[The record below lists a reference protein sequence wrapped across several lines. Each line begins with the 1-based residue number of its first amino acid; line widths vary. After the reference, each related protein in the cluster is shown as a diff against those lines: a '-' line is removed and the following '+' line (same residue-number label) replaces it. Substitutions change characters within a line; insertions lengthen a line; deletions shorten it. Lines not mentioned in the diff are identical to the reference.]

1 MLEDL
6 NKKIDALISDI
17 ENVQKQYKD
26 SFKRME
32 EEYVSINRRA
42 KELNAIIDA
51 MADDILEKSKIADR
65 NIAHVKD
72 VSKNIDESL
81 KRSTT
86 SINDFTKKYD
96 DLKKYADR
104 IRTDAQSI
112 DKKVSDINSELSKT
126 SDKIRLIKETQDDLK
141 SEQLDIKNKGNDIIN
156 NLKKAESD
164 YQSKTNSID
173 LEFTKNSIKIN
184 NLSLEVEKVKNRE
197 IANYFTSTDEAKKK
211 WEQAI
216 IEIINDNMEV
226 TEIKE
231 GLFKKK
237 YIITKKQDN

>member
-32 EEYVSINRRA
+32 EEYASINRRA
-42 KELNAIIDA
+42 KELNATIDA

-81 KRSTT
+81 ERSAT
-86 SINDFTKKYD
+86 SINEFTKKYD

-104 IRTDAQSI
+104 IKSDAQNI
-112 DKKVSDINSELSKT
+112 DKKISDTNSELTKI
-126 SDKIRLIKETQDDLK
+126 SDQIKLIKKAQYDIKT
-141 SEQLDIKNKGNDIIN
+141 EQLTIENKGTDIIN

-164 YQSKTNSID
+164 YHDKTNSIA
-173 LEFTKNSIKIN
+173 LEFTKNLNKVN
-184 NLSLEVEKVKNRE
+184 GLSLEVEKVKNHE
-197 IANYFTSTDEAKKK
+197 ITNYFTSTDEAKKK

-237 YIITKKQDN
+237 YIITKKQGN